1 MQPVAFTPKGGCPLK
16 PPTVVGNIPVVA
28 VGVAFTPKGG
38 CPLKQFASV
47 RRVQDCPCV
56 AFTPKGGCPLKPS
69 GVGYN
74 TDRLMHRVGFTPK
87 GGCLLKLLRE
97 NDHAKTN

>member
-28 VGVAFTPKGG
+28 VG
-38 CPLKQFASV
+38 
-47 RRVQDCPCV
+47 V

>member
-38 CPLKQFASV
+38 CPLKLAQVLFLSA
-47 RRVQDCPCV
+47 RNALV
-56 AFTPKGGCPLKPS
+56 AFTPKGGCVADEWLWRCTAQAQC
-69 GVGYN
+69 V
-74 TDRLMHRVGFTPK
+74 
-87 GGCLLKLLRE
+87 
-97 NDHAKTN
+97 